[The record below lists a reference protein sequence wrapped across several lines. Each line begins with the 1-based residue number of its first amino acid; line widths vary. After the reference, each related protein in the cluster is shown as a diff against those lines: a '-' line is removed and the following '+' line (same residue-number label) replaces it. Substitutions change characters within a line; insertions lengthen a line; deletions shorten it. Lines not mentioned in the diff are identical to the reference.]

1 MLATIT
7 ATSHSNV
14 SPRSAHRR
22 DGTWTLSQST
32 MCPNMAMSS
41 TSNADIIIVSAAMA
55 AILPRTPC
63 VQAQRKTKNPRGGGD
78 GSEAGNG

>member
-7 ATSHSNV
+7 ATSHSSI
-14 SPRSAHRR
+14 SPRSTHRR

-32 MCPNMAMSS
+32 MCPSMAISI
-41 TSNADIIIVSAAMA
+41 TSNADIIIVSTAIA

-63 VQAQRKTKNPRGGGD
+63 VQAQRKAKNPRGGGD